1 MLDSLY
7 IFAVEA
13 TTIIKSHF
21 GVDFNFQ
28 KVILAVPGAENQVLC
43 YKRLQ
48 ATTLTQEYL
57 DEKDRVEKELR
68 LVRTSNLLS
77 AEIETEKYH

>member
-7 IFAVEA
+7 LFAVEA

-21 GVDFNFQ
+21 GVFIFQ

-68 LVRTSNLLS
+68 LVLNSNLLS